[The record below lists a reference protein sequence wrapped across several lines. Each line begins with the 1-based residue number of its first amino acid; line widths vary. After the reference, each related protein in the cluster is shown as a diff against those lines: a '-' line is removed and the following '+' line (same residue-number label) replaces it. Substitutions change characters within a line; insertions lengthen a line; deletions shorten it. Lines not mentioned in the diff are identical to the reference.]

1 LIEAKALSKAEFVK
15 EREAL
20 VEFTLEFFLS
30 GEKVLMKNVG
40 NPDKSVADYTDIV
53 NSIDE
58 GIVATVGHGK
68 PITAQPND
76 VYVPVLVN
84 LRPRNVED
92 IVGLQ
97 GEPSQTE

>member
-1 LIEAKALSKAEFVK
+1 LIKAKALPEAEFVK

-20 VEFTLEFFLS
+20 VEFALEFFLS
-30 GEKVLMKNVG
+30 GQKVLMKNVG
-40 NPDKSVADYTDIV
+40 NPDKSVTEYTDIV

-76 VYVPVLVN
+76 VYVPVFVN
-84 LRPRNVED
+84 LRPRNIED
-92 IVGLQ
+92 IIGLQ
-97 GEPSQTE
+97 RKPSQTE